1 MQTRILSTIS
11 LFLGIVV
18 FVSECK
24 GELVDTEGNVV
35 TNQTALGDIDM
46 AKGTMGDLK
55 SAVTQGYAKTNY
67 VDTSVSNL
75 NYDISIN
82 TNFVRR
88 SDRSIGFG
96 TGNTLGNFS
105 LAMGNDNVVGNR
117 STVFGFNNTLLS
129 PSSGNSQQYAFGLG
143 NRSQAPN
150 NFIVGMGSGATSDG
164 ESSISLGTMSVSTNL
179 GSFVWNWYPTDYSS
193 VQADQIFDL
202 FPKYYSHGDGSFNI
216 NPIGGIKGFWIGET
230 NFEQHVL
237 ATVAD
242 PIAEAG
248 EIVIDHMKQF
258 VTNSTI
264 VGYTDWR
271 YTGNT
276 SPSAV
281 YSITMSDAGGGNY
294 SFTLNDTISVTALGT
309 VTTNTLN
316 PTVLV
321 YTSVGITASRDPIRR
336 NNNGFAYNSDVQK
349 LRVEMTNEV
358 QTLRKDVEDMD
369 TSYIH
374 YNQITNVNQS
384 VQYIV
389 PATGQTTLEIKIPE
403 TGITKDWVIYVNTNE
418 EQPLSLVLPPANYWV
433 ASEEVTNDIVTATAL
448 YFSQINSD
456 TFSLGR
462 KEMVPVTVSS
472 TRVTTFSVSPSA
484 KKSAAARRLSSMK
497 SKGETKK

>member
-1 MQTRILSTIS
+1 MRFANQIFVFIMMA
-11 LFLGIVV
+11 FLGIVGR
-18 FVSECK
+18 C
-24 GELVDTEGNVV
+24 ELIDTDGYAV
-35 TNQTALGDIDM
+35 TNETALGDIDM

-55 SAVTQGYAKTNY
+55 GAITNGYATTNY
-67 VDTSVSNL
+67 VNTSVSNL
-75 NYDISIN
+75 NYDIANN

-96 TGNTLGNFS
+96 TGNTLGTFS
-105 LAMGNDNVVGNR
+105 LALGDNNVVGNR
-117 STVFGFNNTLLS
+117 STVFGFNNSLLN
-129 PSSGNSQQYAFGLG
+129 PSAGNAQQYAFGLG

-164 ESSISLGTMSVSTNL
+164 ESSISLGTMSVSTNI

-202 FPKYYSHGDGSFNI
+202 FPKYYSHGDGSFNV
-216 NPIGGIKGFWIGET
+216 NPIGGLKGFWIGET

-248 EIVIDHMKQF
+248 SLVIDHLKQF

-276 SPSAV
+276 SPTAV
-281 YSITMSDAGGGNY
+281 YSITMADAGGGNY
-294 SFTLNDTISVTALGT
+294 SFTLNDTIAVTSLGT

-321 YTSVGITASRDPIRR
+321 YTSAAITASRDPIRR

-369 TSYIH
+369 TSYFRFDTL
-374 YNQITNVNQS
+374 TNVNQS

-389 PATGQTTLEIKIPE
+389 PVAGQTTLEIKIPE
-403 TGITKDWVIYVNTNE
+403 SGITKDWVIYVNTND

-433 ASEEVTNDIVTATAL
+433 SSEDVTNDITTATAL

-462 KEMVPVTVSS
+462 KEMIPVTVSS
-472 TRVTTFSVSPSA
+472 SRVTTFSVSQSA
-484 KKSAAARRLSSMK
+484 KKSAAARRLSGLR
-497 SKGETKK
+497 SKVDAKK